1 MIDMNKSVFFLVFFT
16 ALCFLTGAQDLTIT
30 KDDLHIEFKADGGFH
45 LYIRK
50 KGGIGS
56 VLLTESTRD
65 PQLISD
71 NYAYRAGEWNPVNGD
86 EIRIIDGKP
95 IPKENGIYSLISSTP
110 NAHPEFGQA
119 FHIYI
124 PYVLYY
130 GYAESRHGEVFV
142 SDGTYLNI
150 RAFTLPYADYRGAFM
165 DNPFVMEANQVP
177 PSGNIEGN
185 FLPETVESFKEIA
198 KSGGGE
204 LIYVNGT
211 DELIERIRDAL
222 KKEAGKNVD
231 IVICLD
237 TTGSMKK
244 YIDHVRGR
252 LVPMMKELVVSFE
265 SWRIG
270 MVLYKDYNEAY
281 LTKIIPFTNDFAKFQ
296 KDIDDIKTGGGGD
309 IPEAVYEALYTGA
322 AVMPWTLDTKIMF
335 LIGDAPPHPKPR
347 GKITKAL
354 LDAVVAE
361 KGIKVNAVILPQ

>member
-1 MIDMNKSVFFLVFFT
+1 MNKCVFFLFFFT
-16 ALCFLTGAQDLTIT
+16 AFYFIAEAQDLTIA
-30 KDDLHIEFKADGGFH
+30 KDDLRIEFKAEGGFH

-50 KGGIGS
+50 KEGIGS

-65 PQLISD
+65 PQLITD

-95 IPKENGIYSLISSTP
+95 IPRESGIYSLISSTP
-110 NAHPEFGQA
+110 RVYPEFGQA

-130 GYAESRHGEVFV
+130 GYAEGRHGEVFV
-142 SDGTYLNI
+142 GDGTYLNI
-150 RAFTLPYADYRGAFM
+150 RAFSLPYADYRGAFL
-165 DNPFVMEANQVP
+165 DNSFVMEASQVP
-177 PSGNIEGN
+177 PSDKAGGN
-185 FLPETVESFKEIA
+185 FLPETVESFREIA
-198 KSGGGE
+198 KSGGGD

-231 IVICLD
+231 MVICLD

-252 LVPMMKELVVSFE
+252 LVPMMKELVGSFA

-296 KDIDDIKTGGGGD
+296 KDIDDIRTGGGGD

-322 AVMPWTLDTKIMF
+322 AIMPWILETKIMF
-335 LIGDAPPHPKPR
+335 LIGDAPAHPKPR

-354 LDAVVAE
+354 VDSAVAE